1 MTPTPE
7 LSGAEVC
14 VIIPAAGSGTRLGE
28 PVPKAFVDVGG
39 RTILERC
46 VDNIPASLG
55 ATVVVVV
62 PADLVERASAL
73 LTGVRVVAGGA
84 HRSDSVRAGIAA
96 AGHAGILLVHDAARP
111 LTPARVFTDVVAA
124 IRAGHQ
130 AVVPAVP
137 VVDTLK
143 QVEPGPAGLERV
155 TRTVDRE
162 ALRAVQTPQGFT
174 RDALLRAHADDAG
187 IATDDAGLV
196 ERCGIDVHL
205 VPGDPLAMK
214 ITTPWDLRIV
224 RDMVGGR

>member
-1 MTPTPE
+1 M
-7 LSGAEVC
+7 
-14 VIIPAAGSGTRLGE
+14 
-28 PVPKAFVDVGG
+28 
-39 RTILERC
+39 
-46 VDNIPASLG
+46 
-55 ATVVVVV
+55 
-62 PADLVERASAL
+62 
-73 LTGVRVVAGGA
+73 
-84 HRSDSVRAGIAA
+84 
-96 AGHAGILLVHDAARP
+96 HDAARP

-162 ALRAVQTPQGFT
+162 KLRAVQTPQGFA
-174 RDALLRAHADDAG
+174 RDALIRAHADDAG

>member
-84 HRSDSVRAGIAA
+84 NRSDSVRAGIAA

-162 ALRAVQTPQGFT
+162 ELRAVQTPQGFT